1 MNNQQLKICGLH
13 ICGFEANKN
22 ITTSICGINVC
33 QITNP
38 FPYKTIVDIVSE
50 NESLSTLVSLLPS
63 SVIELLNGNE
73 YYTLLAPSNHAF
85 EQIAQLA
92 PLLSQQELLNILK
105 YHVLPGIYRSSDLCN
120 CNDIETLL
128 TYGCCKQSLKVV
140 SNNCGV
146 KFIGTYSQSSV
157 ICPDLEAVNGVV
169 HIIDTILIPKPKPL
183 PFRNMFE
190 ILVSNLNNKPLYKLF
205 SLLPNSVVELL
216 SKSDNYTLLAPSDAA
231 FEAIYETVLSLTPE
245 QLLTILKHHV
255 IPGKVLSS
263 DLYHGMKVNTLLTN
277 DDSNQTHTVSINDK
291 NVKFIATNSEALVI
305 DVDIQAINGVIHII
319 DTVLLP

>member
-1 MNNQQLKICGLH
+1 MNNQQLKICDVN

-38 FPYKTIVDIVSE
+38 FPCKTIVDIVSE

-63 SVIELLNGNE
+63 SVIELLNGSE

-120 CNDIETLL
+120 CKDIETLL
-128 TYGCCKQSLKVV
+128 TYGCCNQSIKVL
-140 SNNCGV
+140 SNDCGV
-146 KFIGTYSQSSV
+146 AFIGSHSQSSV
-157 ICPDLEAVNGVV
+157 ICPDLEAVNGIV
-169 HIIDTILIPKPKPL
+169 HIIDTVLIPKPKPL
-183 PFRNMFE
+183 PFRNIFE
-190 ILVSNLNNKPLYKLF
+190 ILVSNLNNKPLSRLF

-216 SKSDNYTLLAPSDAA
+216 STSDNYTLLAPSDTA
-231 FEAIYETVLSLTPE
+231 FEAIIETVLSLTPE

-255 IPGKVLSS
+255 ISGKVLSS
-263 DLYHGMKVNTLLTN
+263 DLSPEMVVNTLLSPEDN
-277 DDSNQTHTVSINDK
+277 DQTLTVNINNE
-291 NVKFIATNSEALVI
+291 NVKFIATNSEALV
-305 DVDIQAINGVIHII
+305 DEADIQAINEVIHII
-319 DTVLLP
+319 NTVLLP